1 LRLRT
6 LATRCARSTSTVD
19 DPAVARAKVLS
30 DPFLRQMYR
39 EALTSMVGHLQISE
53 AGARVLE
60 IGAAGGITKS
70 VFPWVETSDVRA
82 AEGVDRVVDGGC
94 LPYEDESLD
103 GLIAKDA
110 LHHIPDPYAHFAE
123 VSRALKPGARA
134 VYLEPNWNRLSR
146 LVFTHLHPEP
156 FDPTVQSWTR
166 ASDDPMDS
174 NQALAF
180 VVFVRDQA
188 LFSRRFPL
196 MTLVHT
202 APTNGLAFLLSGGVH
217 SRTPVPGGLLL
228 RLRAHEE
235 AAPRLLQHTGLN
247 RLLVLEKRSG

>member
-39 EALTSMVGHLQISE
+39 EALTSMVGHLQ
-53 AGARVLE
+53 
-60 IGAAGGITKS
+60 
-70 VFPWVETSDVRA
+70 
-82 AEGVDRVVDGGC
+82 
-94 LPYEDESLD
+94 
-103 GLIAKDA
+103 
-110 LHHIPDPYAHFAE
+110 IPDPYAHFAE

-202 APTNGLAFLLSGGVH
+202 APTNGLAFILSGGVH

-247 RLLVLEKRSG
+247 RLLVLEKRSC